1 MEALSLEIERE
12 KFAYLEKSK
21 HLQDQLETFK
31 CEIEDLKLGEKETE
45 MDRFHRVQQT
55 QVLFDYLM
63 MSAPAADSGIY
74 TDKEPQNKMPIIYI
88 NDMRRARRSTPPSR
102 R

>member
-55 QVLFDYLM
+55 QVLCVYMM
-63 MSAPAADSGIY
+63 MSAADSGIY
-74 TDKEPQNKMPIIYI
+74 TEKEPQNKLIYI
-88 NDMRRARRSTPPSR
+88 NDTHRARRSTPPSR